1 MHPLPQ
7 AEDSGNPVRY
17 DTASVSIYIEDVNDS
32 PPLFLHS
39 PYIAHV
45 VENAADLPRQASFCL
60 PFCRLFTIITHGL
73 CRGFFPLA
81 NSSNSP
87 LPHKTACRY
96 PEPVFI
102 YDLAH

>member
-1 MHPLPQ
+1 MHPLSQ

-45 VENAADLPRQASFCL
+45 VENAADLPRQASFGL
-60 PFCRLFTIITHGL
+60 PFCRLFTFIAHQTLPRIFQDCNLFNPPYLKHIGVI
-73 CRGFFPLA
+73 FFL
-81 NSSNSP
+81 
-87 LPHKTACRY
+87 
-96 PEPVFI
+96 
-102 YDLAH
+102 

>member
-1 MHPLPQ
+1 VQYDTASVILMYQLPQ

-45 VENAADLPRQASFCL
+45 VENAADLPRRASFCL
-60 PFCRLFTIITHGL
+60 PFCRLFTFIARGL
-73 CRGFFPLA
+73 CRGFFPIA
-81 NSSNSP
+81 
-87 LPHKTACRY
+87 T
-96 PEPVFI
+96 
-102 YDLAH
+102 